1 MKKILIPIV
10 LLMGVSCTTQKE
22 VTQTDFHY
30 KFNFSEAINNI
41 QDMKEWMLEDQK
53 QGIIDSVYAEYYIE
67 YLNASEDLLLEIS
80 HYNVN
85 TKQNG

>member
-1 MKKILIPIV
+1 MKKLIIPIV
-10 LLMGVSCTTQKE
+10 LLIGVSCSTQQE
-22 VTQTDFHY
+22 IVQNDFHY
-30 KFNFSEAINNI
+30 KYNFDEAINNI

-80 HYNVN
+80 DYNVN
-85 TKQNG
+85 TK